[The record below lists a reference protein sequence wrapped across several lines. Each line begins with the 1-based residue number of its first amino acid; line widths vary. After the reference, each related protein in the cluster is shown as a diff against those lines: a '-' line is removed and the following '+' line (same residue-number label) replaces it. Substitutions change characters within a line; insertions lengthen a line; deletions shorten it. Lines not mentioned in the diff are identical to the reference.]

1 MKTILLS
8 ASLTLLLSACA
19 APELKPT
26 GVYPLRN
33 DEGHVIGHKQVLLDV
48 RHGHEVDEILL
59 YRPRLGPRGEV
70 IGYEETMGDN
80 AVLRDLE
87 GRRIGTRQVDLRSR
101 GSNPGNP
108 GITTLFSR

>member
-1 MKTILLS
+1 MRKILL
-8 ASLTLLLSACA
+8 ATLLLAACA
-19 APELKPT
+19 APELKQT

-33 DEGHVIGHKQVLLDV
+33 DDGHVIGHKQVLLDV
-48 RHGHEVDEILL
+48 KNGTEIDEIVL
-59 YRPRLGPRGEV
+59 YRARFGAKGEV

-80 AVLRDLE
+80 AVLRDLD